1 MTEEVKENSFTLD
14 NVVYEIDKVSEEA
27 RYLVFSLNN
36 LNKKRAKIQDKLSI
50 INAAELTFVERLRK
64 ALKETEKEKESEED
78 KGA

>member
-50 INAAELTFVERLRK
+50 INAAELTFVERLRN
-64 ALKETEKEKESEED
+64 AVKETEKEEEKET
-78 KGA
+78 GA